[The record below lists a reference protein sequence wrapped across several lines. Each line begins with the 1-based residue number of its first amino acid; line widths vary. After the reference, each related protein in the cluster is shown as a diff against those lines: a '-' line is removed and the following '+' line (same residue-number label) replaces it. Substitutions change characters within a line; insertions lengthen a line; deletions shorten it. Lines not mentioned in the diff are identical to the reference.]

1 MLRNKAWYFLLYFV
15 SFCIST
21 GIFHTVANAQESA
34 VIQSDKIKLVTPVSS
49 LHTPTPFAKTS
60 LVKPVTNTIATPTPA
75 DKPTENPVMIEAK
88 TTAAQPTP
96 TMIPPTPIKSGPT
109 AAPEPTDVPTPQP
122 TIAVAVDLE
131 SLFDKYSAEYGA
143 DKELLKKIAK
153 CESGFNP
160 NSNNSGM
167 YLGMY
172 QFASSTWVANR
183 NRMGLDSNPELRT
196 NAEEAIRTAA
206 YMIAGGGKG
215 HWPNCH

>member
-1 MLRNKAWYFLLYFV
+1 MLRNKTWYFLLYFI

-34 VIQSDKIKLVTPVSS
+34 AVQQNKIKLVMPVSS
-49 LHTPTPFAKTS
+49 LPTPSVTARTV
-60 LVKPVTNTIATPTPA
+60 LVNPATNTIATPTPA
-75 DKPTENPVMIEAK
+75 DKPTETPVMIEAK
-88 TTAAQPTP
+88 TTVAQPTP
-96 TMIPPTPIKSGPT
+96 TMVPPTAT
-109 AAPEPTDVPTPQP
+109 PEPTEVPTPQP
-122 TIAVAVDLE
+122 TIPVAVDLE

-160 NSNNSGM
+160 TSNNSGM

-183 NRMGLDSNPELRT
+183 NRMGLDSNPDLRT

-206 YMIAGGGKG
+206 YMIGKGGKG